1 MRGVVGASS
10 MTLRRGDDVRM
21 GWFREMGG
29 IGGFE
34 RGAGRATLLGV
45 DGVMVTGR
53 AVTEEGTRI

>member
-10 MTLRRGDDVRM
+10 MTLRRGDDDVRM

-29 IGGFE
+29 
-34 RGAGRATLLGV
+34 RGAAGRATALLGV

-53 AVTEEGTRI
+53 AVTVGGTRI